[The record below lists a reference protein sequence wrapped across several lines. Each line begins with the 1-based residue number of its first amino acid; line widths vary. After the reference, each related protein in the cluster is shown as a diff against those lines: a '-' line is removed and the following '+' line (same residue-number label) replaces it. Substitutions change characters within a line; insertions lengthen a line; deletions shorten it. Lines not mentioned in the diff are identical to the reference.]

1 MELIAQTGPRG
12 KLVAA
17 NMTSL
22 AAALDDSGTEIEIAH
37 DIFSDGEDLTLG
49 EEDITVG
56 THGTTL
62 SDCLRGVNDTA
73 PAAHANGR
81 QVRRSAGAEL
91 LSHTFAQGETL
102 KGIRLGGEV
111 EALFGIEVAGTL
123 LYTGA
128 TTPYSLELLFPMPNY
143 QPGGGVTIRALVW
156 LRRDCAE
163 EAVFWSMFMG
173 S

>member
-17 NMTSL
+17 NMTTL
-22 AAALDDSGTEIEIAH
+22 AAALDDSGTDIEIAH

-49 EEDITVG
+49 EEDITAG

-62 SDCLRGVNDTA
+62 GGCLRGVNNTA
-73 PAAHANGR
+73 PAPHAKGQ
-81 QVRRSAGAEL
+81 QVRRAAGTEL
-91 LSHTFAQGETL
+91 LSHTFVAGETL

-111 EALFGIEVAGTL
+111 EALFGIEAAGAL

-143 QPGGGVTIRALVW
+143 QPGGGVTIRVLVW
-156 LRRDCAE
+156 LRRDYAE